1 MVTNYIKTS
10 LRMLGRNK
18 SYSFINIF
26 GLAIGIASSILIL
39 LWVQYEYSYDHFA
52 SNHERIYQV
61 KVNFTY
67 NGTVN
72 TAEDNCVPAYLA
84 LREADSRIKN
94 TCITSNTYGH
104 SIDFKEKK
112 SGKEVLAVS
121 KEFLEMFGIPILEGN
136 TKALDEPYSIM
147 LNESTAKELFG
158 DQDPIGQFV
167 LYDHAAELKVTGI
180 FKDVPYNS
188 TFWFHA
194 LVPIYDY
201 SKKNDWFLGDKDKWD
216 SFYPRIYAEVQ
227 PNTSLDEINANVK
240 DLVKK
245 HFNDGSN
252 PELFLHAMDRWHL
265 YEKFVNGKEA
275 GGKIEYVRLF
285 MGIAILILLIACI
298 NYMNMA
304 TARSERRAKEVGI
317 RKSIGSNRQELIKQF
332 LLESFFVTSVAFLLA
347 MVLVKLSLPDYNTLV
362 QAKLAIDFSSAEF
375 WLLSVGLISITSLL
389 SGCYPAFY
397 FSSFQPIRVLK
408 GKIQVGKDAGLPR
421 KIMVASQYII
431 SVFLVIGV
439 VVIYEQIQHVK
450 RRDLGYNQ
458 ENLVCYAFNEQMEKS
473 YAAIKNELLN
483 SGVVESV
490 TKSNEGI
497 DVDYFTDY
505 VEWSGKKTTEKI
517 QFSRV
522 STEYDFT
529 KTNGIR
535 ILEGRDFSPD
545 FKSDSNA
552 VLVNKT
558 AVTLMEMK
566 NAIGEKIKTRDR
578 ELTIIGVFEDVVRGS
593 PFDPVAPSYVGMLGD
608 GNNHLTL
615 RLSRTDNL
623 SETLKRLDAIFKKL
637 DPMNIDEPMFVTERL
652 TDNFRSINLISKLAN
667 LFAFLG
673 IFLTCLGVL
682 GLAAYTAEQRTKELA
697 IRKILG
703 ANLNSLLWL
712 LSSYFIRIVIVAILI
727 AAPVSWWVLD
737 NYLQSFSYRISIPW
751 WTIPLT
757 AMAILTF
764 TLLIVVGQV
773 IKTASVNPVSS
784 LRNE

>member
-52 SNHERIYQV
+52 ANHDRIYQV

-227 PNTSLDEINANVK
+227 PNTSLDEINASVK

-265 YEKFVNGKEA
+265 YEKFINGKEA